1 MKTIQ
6 HIVAKYTAFLWAI
19 LQPLGSWGVFAIA
32 ALDGAAVGLPMDVV
46 VGGYV
51 AQNHHRLL
59 LYVLMAAA
67 GSSLGSLVIY
77 AIGYKGGEE
86 LLRKRV
92 SPQRFEKLHSA
103 FEKHPF
109 WSLMFPAML
118 PPPTPFKIFALGAA
132 VAEMSIGHFI
142 LAIFLG
148 RTVRFLLL
156 GILVVEFGPG
166 VVHTVRIFFNH
177 HFHWLLIAV
186 ALGLAAWLVLRRL
199 RRRRR
204 ATALT
209 TENSG
214 ELQSQEKTF
223 TTEDTEVHRG
233 TPQRNVG
240 E

>member
-6 HIVAKYTAFLWAI
+6 HILAKYTAFLWAI

-32 ALDGAAVGLPMDVV
+32 ALDGAAVGLPLDVV

-51 AQNHHRLL
+51 AQNHSRLL

-77 AIGYKGGEE
+77 GIGYKGGEE

-103 FEKHPF
+103 FERHPF

-132 VAEMSIGHFI
+132 VAEMSISHFI

-148 RTVRFLLL
+148 RTVRFLIL
-156 GILVVEFGPG
+156 GILVVKFGPG
-166 VVHTVRIFFNH
+166 IVHTVGIFFTH
-177 HFHWLLIAV
+177 HFHWLLIA
-186 ALGLAAWLVLRRL
+186 ALMVLLAWLWWRRH
-199 RRRRR
+199 RR
-204 ATALT
+204 A
-209 TENSG
+209 
-214 ELQSQEKTF
+214 KTQAIA
-223 TTEDTEVHRG
+223 ESNEILE
-233 TPQRNVG
+233 Q
-240 E
+240 

>member
-6 HIVAKYTAFLWAI
+6 HILAKYTAFLWAI

-32 ALDGAAVGLPMDVV
+32 ALDGAAVGLPLDVV

-51 AQNHHRLL
+51 AQNHSRLL

-77 AIGYKGGEE
+77 GIGYKGGEE

-103 FEKHPF
+103 FERHPF

-132 VAEMSIGHFI
+132 VAEMSISHFI

-148 RTVRFLLL
+148 RTVRFLIL
-156 GILVVEFGPG
+156 GILVVKFGPG
-166 VVHTVRIFFNH
+166 IVHTVGIFFTH
-177 HFHWLLIAV
+177 HFHWLLIA
-186 ALGLAAWLVLRRL
+186 ALMVLLAWLWWRRH
-199 RRRRR
+199 RR
-204 ATALT
+204 AKAQAIAESDEILK
-209 TENSG
+209 
-214 ELQSQEKTF
+214 Q
-223 TTEDTEVHRG
+223 
-233 TPQRNVG
+233 
-240 E
+240 